1 MDIQVAQVPKGT
13 VDSIALYPRRWA
25 AAVVMVIAAL
35 MDLIDG
41 TIVNVALPTLQ
52 RDLHASAT
60 QVEWTVSAY
69 LLAFAST
76 LIIAGRLGDI
86 VGRKRMFLC
95 GVAAFGT
102 ASLLCAVA
110 QSPGWLIGARALQGV
125 AAATI
130 VPQVLATFR
139 TIFEGKER
147 GAAFAL
153 YGAMGTLV
161 SVYCRD
167 PDSNLIEVSSYK

>member
-1 MDIQVAQVPKGT
+1 VEEALDHSSYSDCQVALLPKGIS
-13 VDSIALYPRRWA
+13 DSISPYTRRWA

-52 RDLHASAT
+52 RDLHASGP

-69 LLAFAST
+69 VLAFATT
-76 LIIAGRLGDI
+76 LITAGRLGDI
-86 VGRKRMFLC
+86 VGRKRMFL
-95 GVAAFGT
+95 GGTAAFGT

-110 QSPGWLIGARALQGV
+110 QSPGWLIGARTLQGV

-139 TIFEGKER
+139 SSSWAR
-147 GAAFAL
+147 SAARRSRSTARWAASPL
-153 YGAMGTLV
+153 RSA
-161 SVYCRD
+161 
-167 PDSNLIEVSSYK
+167 